1 MRPKTLTNLALF
13 LGALG
18 CGASNVPAPSPAHI
32 AAVED
37 SPPPAKDAAMAPMGE
52 TVRTFL
58 IWFPDSALPEFQQ
71 SCGALSSTERQIS
84 TDTFSPLEVIK
95 VLLAGPTVDERA
107 RGLLDPFGQ
116 ATTFGREPDRLGAH
130 LRSVSI
136 DGTVAVM
143 DFAPPAMSWLNGPA
157 CVQESVKTPML
168 RTLKEL
174 FGVDTVEFA
183 VEGTIVKDWD
193 A

>member
-1 MRPKTLTNLALF
+1 MITKNLPNLVVF
-13 LGALG
+13 LGTLG
-18 CGASNVPAPSPAHI
+18 CGASTATTPATTV
-32 AAVED
+32 AVEV
-37 SPPPAKDAAMAPMGE
+37 SQPLPEDAATEPVSE
-52 TVRTFL
+52 NVRTFFV
-58 IWFPDSALPEFQQ
+58 WYPDSTLPEFQQ
-71 SCGALSSTERQIS
+71 SCGALSATQRQMS
-84 TDTFSPLEVIK
+84 SEAWSALEVMK
-95 VLLAGPTVDERA
+95 MLLAGPTVDERS
-107 RGLLDPFGQ
+107 RGLLDPFGPS
-116 ATTFGREPDRLGAH
+116 TTFGREPDRLGAH

-136 DGTVAVM
+136 DGAVAVL

-183 VEGTIVKDWD
+183 VNGTIVKDWD

>member
-1 MRPKTLTNLALF
+1 MRTKKFVLL

-18 CGASNVPAPSPAHI
+18 CGASTAPTPAPAHTV
-32 AAVED
+32 AVEV
-37 SPPPAKDAAMAPMGE
+37 SPPPSEEAAIAPVGE
-52 TVRTFL
+52 AVRTFSV
-58 IWFPDSALPEFQQ
+58 WYPDSMLPEFQQ
-71 SCGALSSTERQIS
+71 SCGALSATQRQIS
-84 TDTFSPLEVIK
+84 SDAFSPLEVMK
-95 VLLAGPTVDERA
+95 VLLAGPTVDERS

-116 ATTFGREPDRLGAH
+116 ATTFGRETERLGAH
-130 LRSVSI
+130 LLSVSI
-136 DGTVAVM
+136 DGTLAVV

-174 FGVDTVEFA
+174 FGADTVEFA